1 VIVPRGAARPESTV
15 IRLLHEQ
22 LQLEFAPFHIF
33 VEGLLFWRYL
43 GGPWELVDRLTFDAP

>member
-1 VIVPRGAARPESTV
+1 MIVPRGAARPESTV